1 MPSRKYVTPIEQLQA
16 KAREIIKA
24 NNDSR
29 FLHRVECVNFVL
41 NGMTPS
47 ALSEMVHESKNT
59 ITSWVKTAD
68 EKGFDALRIKEYPG
82 RPKKLQDDALAEIKA
97 AINDEPEQYGFRVW
111 DGPSLAEFIN
121 SKYNVGMSVRQC
133 QRLFHELGFAL
144 IRPRTMPTKGE
155 DNQEKRAEFKKNY
168 RAH

>member
-1 MPSRKYVTPIEQLQA
+1 MPCRKYVTPIEQLQT

-24 NNDSR
+24 NNDSK

-47 ALSEMVHESKNT
+47 ALSEMVHESKKT

-68 EKGFDALRIKEYPG
+68 EKGFEALRIKEYPG
-82 RPKKLQDDALAEIKA
+82 RPKKLQDNVLAEIKA
-97 AINDEPEQYGFRVW
+97 AINDDPEKHGFRVW
-111 DGPSLAEFIN
+111 DGPSLSEFI
-121 SKYNVGMSVRQC
+121 STKYNVELSVRQC

-155 DNQEKRAEFKKNY
+155 DNQEKREEFKKKLKS
-168 RAH
+168 

>member
-82 RPKKLQDDALAEIKA
+82 RPKKLQDDALAEI
-97 AINDEPEQYGFRVW
+97 
-111 DGPSLAEFIN
+111 
-121 SKYNVGMSVRQC
+121 
-133 QRLFHELGFAL
+133 
-144 IRPRTMPTKGE
+144 E
-155 DNQEKRAEFKKNY
+155 DNQEKRAEFKKKL
-168 RAH
+168 